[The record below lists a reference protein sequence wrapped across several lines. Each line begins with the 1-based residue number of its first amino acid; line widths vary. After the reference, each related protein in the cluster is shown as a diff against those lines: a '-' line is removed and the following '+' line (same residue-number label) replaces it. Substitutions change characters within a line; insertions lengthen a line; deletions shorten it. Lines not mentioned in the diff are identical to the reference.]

1 MAGDLI
7 YTVSHPQYGPFQLFL
22 SVADARTPNR
32 MLAVFN

>member
-7 YTVSHPQYGPFQLFL
+7 YTISHPEYGPFRIFL
-22 SVADARTPNR
+22 SASGPATPGA

>member
-7 YTVSHPQYGPFQLFL
+7 YTVSHPEYGAFPIFL
-22 SVADARTPNR
+22 SATDSRTPGR